1 MKNLLKN
8 SIILTIFTI
17 ILLVIPKDSNAAGLA
32 VSVNNKNP
40 EVGTSINLTIGNG
53 IGGRVKIVSS
63 NPNVISVPSSEFVDY
78 NSKTISLNAKSA
90 GTTTITVTAVDVVT
104 TEENPKEVTGSSSV
118 TVTVKEK
125 QVPVQTPQEQT
136 PPQKNNGENSKPNAS
151 TKTPASNKN
160 NTDKTKT
167 QNVEETIIEE
177 EATPQFGMN
186 SLLIK
191 AVKEN
196 GENEEIEYTP
206 TFNIDVYEYSC
217 NVSSDVQDVN
227 VITEAGEYNEFVK
240 IEKPE
245 NLNAG
250 ENIIKINMSKDD
262 KNITYIIKVFKDEK
276 VEEIKEPEQAKDSE
290 KLIIFTIPQFVT
302 ILLAVCIIEGVLLKM
317 PWKKIIYTRKNKFN
331 K

>member
-1 MKNLLKN
+1 MKNLFRY
-8 SIILTIFTI
+8 SIILI
-17 ILLVIPKDSNAAGLA
+17 IGILIISTRSNAAGLS

-63 NPNVISVPSSEFVDY
+63 NSNVVSVPASEFIDY
-78 NSKTISLNAKSA
+78 NSKTISLSAKAA

-104 TEENPKEVTGSSSV
+104 TDETPKEVTGSSSV
-118 TVTVKEK
+118 TITVKEK
-125 QVPVQTPQEQT
+125 PAPVQT
-136 PPQKNNGENSKPNAS
+136 PPQKIEPSQNNGGNSNSNQNSS
-151 TKTPASNKN
+151 TKTPASNKT

-167 QNVEETIIEE
+167 QNVVETIIEE
-177 EATPQFGMN
+177 EAEPQFGIN
-186 SLLIK
+186 SLLIRGIK
-191 AVKEN
+191 TNE
-196 GENEEIEYTP
+196 ETEEIEYTP

-217 NVSSDVQDVN
+217 NISNDVEDIN
-227 VITEAGEYNEFVK
+227 IITEAGKYNEFVK

-250 ENIIKINMSKDD
+250 ENIIKITMSKDD
-262 KNITYIIKVFKDEK
+262 NNITYTIKAYKEEK
-276 VEEIKEPEQAKDSE
+276 VEEIKEQEEIKKSD
-290 KLIIFTIPQFVT
+290 KLIYFTIPQFVM

-317 PWKKIIYTRKNKFN
+317 PWKKIISASKNRFN